1 MICGQKLKNKSPLE
15 KMVEDI
21 IVFDK
26 IEKRFPGAI
35 ALDDVSFS
43 IKKGEIQAIVGENG
57 AGKSTL
63 MKILAGNYQPTQGK
77 VIFRGQPTN
86 FNSPLSAI
94 TLGISTVYQELMLCE
109 NLSVAENI
117 FLGREP
123 RKIGGQINMKKMHQA
138 AKEILDSFGV
148 DIKTKALAKDLS
160 VAKRQIIEIAKAI
173 SLKTDVLLLDEPTSS
188 LTIKETDLLFKNLNK
203 LKDEGVTIIF
213 ISHRLDEVFEITDR
227 ISVLRDG
234 KYLGTYNAKETTP
247 KEIVN
252 LIAGQ
257 ELSQEL
263 SHKESAEHEIENT
276 EDILEIKNLSKANQF
291 SDINFKLLKGEVL
304 GFYGLQGSGRTELVE
319 TIFGLRKADEG
330 EILYHGKKLKIKRPQ
345 HAIQQGIVLI
355 PEDRR
360 RSGIFSNMDVKDN
373 IGIIHDKKISHST
386 FLIQSKILDITHKY
400 IGDLKIKLSGVKQM
414 IKNLSGGNQQKVI
427 ISRCLSTTP
436 QVLIMDEP
444 TRGIDVGAKAEIYK
458 ILRRLKK
465 EEGKAIIV
473 VSSELEEIISECDRV
488 IVMRNGKISVR
499 LTGDEISKENILHYS
514 FAS

>member
-1 MICGQKLKNKSPLE
+1 
-15 KMVEDI
+15 MVEDI

-43 IKKGEIQAIVGENG
+43 IKKGEIHTIVGENG

-63 MKILAGNYQPTQGK
+63 MKILAGNYQPTQGN
-77 VIFRGQPTN
+77 VIFRGQPTT
-86 FNSPLSAI
+86 FASPLAAI

-123 RKIGGQINMKKMHQA
+123 RKIGGQIHMKKMHQA
-138 AKEILDSFGV
+138 AQDILDSFGV
-148 DIKTKALAKDLS
+148 KINTNSLAKDLT
-160 VAKRQIIEIAKAI
+160 VADRQIIEIAKAI

-188 LTIKETDLLFKNLNK
+188 LTIKETRILFDNLKK
-203 LKDEGVTIIF
+203 LKKEGVTIIF

-234 KYLGTYNAKETTP
+234 KYLGTYGAQETTP
-247 KEIVN
+247 KEIIN

-263 SHKESAEHEIENT
+263 SHKESVEHDIENT
-276 EDILEIKNLSKANQF
+276 EDILEIKNLSKDNQF
-291 SDINFKLLKGEVL
+291 SDINFKLFKGEVL

-319 TIFGLRKADEG
+319 TIFGLRHADEG
-330 EILYHGKKLKIKRPQ
+330 EILYHGKKLKAKRPQ

-360 RSGIFSNMDVKDN
+360 RAGIFGNMDVKDN
-373 IGIIHDKKISHST
+373 VGIIHDKKISRST
-386 FLIQSKILDITHKY
+386 FLVKSKIIDITQKY
-400 IGDLKIKLSGVKQM
+400 VGELRIKMSSVKQM
-414 IKNLSGGNQQKVI
+414 IGNLSGGNQQKVI
-427 ISRCLSTTP
+427 ISRCLSTNP